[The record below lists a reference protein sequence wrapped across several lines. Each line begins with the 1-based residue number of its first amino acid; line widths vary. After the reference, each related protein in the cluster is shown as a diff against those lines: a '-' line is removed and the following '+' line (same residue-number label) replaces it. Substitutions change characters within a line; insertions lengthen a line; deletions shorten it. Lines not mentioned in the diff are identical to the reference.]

1 MVRIVMTRQ
10 HLSWQYLV
18 VLAGLSPSLNPAIA
32 AVPDFKQTD
41 DSLDS
46 AISQSGLPKQDRG
59 QPGSTIGGGTFNLP
73 ETDRGQPESTQGAGK
88 RGGCIP
94 RSDKGLF
101 RVVLPVDGDPSL
113 AIADTISAAPSIWGY
128 VPENDGI
135 VRAEFK
141 LYDRNNPN
149 ADVYAQVIENLDEK
163 SGLLQV
169 TLPNNTLQ
177 ANTEYLWDL
186 TFICAGDDR
195 SADPYVLGSMTRHNI
210 YQLSIRNEAAVIDA
224 LVAILK
230 GQNSYLTLDTA
241 ETSQLAIALETS
253 ADDQTLATV
262 EASLR
267 DHLIALQN
275 DYAKLNQ
282 SISKLNQN
290 PNINTAELALLKA
303 QRSDMMLELAQLSA
317 FFDLWGD
324 VSNFLAMGRA
334 DNPAEWNVL
343 LESLFPQDDPTTN
356 EKEDRLLRLLQ
367 TAPNLEP

>member
-1 MVRIVMTRQ
+1 MTRQQ

-32 AVPDFKQTD
+32 AVPNFTQTD
-41 DSLDS
+41 DPLDS

-73 ETDRGQPESTQGAGK
+73 ETNRGQPDSTQGAGK

-94 RSDKGLF
+94 TRAEQDLF
-101 RVVLPVDGDPSL
+101 RVVLPVTGDPSL
-113 AIADTISAAPSIWGY
+113 AIADTISAAPSLWGY
-128 VPENDGI
+128 VPENEGI
-135 VRAEFK
+135 IKAEFK
-141 LYDRNNPN
+141 LYERNNPN
-149 ADVYAQVIENLDEK
+149 VDAYSITIENLSDK

-169 TLPNNTLQ
+169 TLPNNTLE
-177 ANTEYLWDL
+177 ANTEYFWDL
-186 TFICAGDDR
+186 TFICEGANDR
-195 SADPYVLGSMTRHNI
+195 SGDPYVLGSMTRQNI
-210 YQLSIRNEAAVIDA
+210 NQLSIRNEAAVISS
-224 LVAILK
+224 LVAILN
-230 GQNSYLTLDTA
+230 GQNSYLSLDAA
-241 ETSQLAIALETS
+241 ETSQLAIALES
-253 ADDQTLATV
+253 SGNLAMV
-262 EASLR
+262 EARLR
-267 DHLIALQN
+267 EHLIALQN

-282 SISKLNQN
+282 SIVKLNQN
-290 PNINTAELALLKA
+290 PNVNMAELALLKA

-324 VSNFLAMGRA
+324 VSNFLAMGRE

-343 LESLFPQDDPTTN
+343 LESLFPQDDPTTE

>member
-1 MVRIVMTRQ
+1 
-10 HLSWQYLV
+10 
-18 VLAGLSPSLNPAIA
+18 
-32 AVPDFKQTD
+32 
-41 DSLDS
+41 
-46 AISQSGLPKQDRG
+46 
-59 QPGSTIGGGTFNLP
+59 
-73 ETDRGQPESTQGAGK
+73 
-88 RGGCIP
+88 
-94 RSDKGLF
+94 
-101 RVVLPVDGDPSL
+101 
-113 AIADTISAAPSIWGY
+113 
-128 VPENDGI
+128 
-135 VRAEFK
+135 
-141 LYDRNNPN
+141 
-149 ADVYAQVIENLDEK
+149 
-163 SGLLQV
+163 
-169 TLPNNTLQ
+169 
-177 ANTEYLWDL
+177 
-186 TFICAGDDR
+186 
-195 SADPYVLGSMTRHNI
+195 
-210 YQLSIRNEAAVIDA
+210 LSIRNEAAVIDA